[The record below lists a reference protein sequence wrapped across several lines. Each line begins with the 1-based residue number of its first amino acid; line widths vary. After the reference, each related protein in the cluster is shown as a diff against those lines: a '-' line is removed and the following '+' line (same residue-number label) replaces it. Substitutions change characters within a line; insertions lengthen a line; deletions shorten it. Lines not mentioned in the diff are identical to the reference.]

1 VVFYR
6 GAYFLTSYN
15 ASRESVSELLKA
27 EKGHDIPWSK
37 TLQTIDGERICV
49 VNLDIGLSPDYPV
62 LCLVDY
68 GSEIG
73 FDIYTEDGEY
83 DIGVP
88 SGNSLIPIPK

>member
-1 VVFYR
+1 
-6 GAYFLTSYN
+6 LTSYN

-73 FDIYTEDGEY
+73 FDIYTEHGEY

-88 SGNSLIPIPK
+88 SGNSLIPIQK